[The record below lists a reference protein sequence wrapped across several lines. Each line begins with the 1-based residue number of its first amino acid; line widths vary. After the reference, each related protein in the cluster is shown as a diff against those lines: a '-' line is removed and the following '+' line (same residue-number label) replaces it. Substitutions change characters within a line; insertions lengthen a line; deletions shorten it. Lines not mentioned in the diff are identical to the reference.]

1 LRIVS
6 TFTPATLE
14 QAVARF
20 RDRHD
25 TGTLVAALV
34 AGSGITLT
42 APGWE
47 KAAEVPYPEIFP
59 FGIRALAG
67 HTPTVTVW
75 RRGGQGILAFN
86 GRFHLYQGY
95 SAFEVA
101 AIPRRAG
108 LLGAPAY
115 LATNAAGSIDP
126 TIRPGDLVAISDH
139 INLQATNAL
148 LGDWGRWRP
157 PIFPD
162 MTHTYDPELRTLAS
176 DHARRAGFAVHT
188 GVYCG
193 LLGPSYETPAEIR
206 MLRTLGGTV
215 VGMSTVQEVIAARH
229 LDMRVLV
236 LSLVTNLAA
245 GIADHPLTHEEVM
258 VAGAAARDKLAALL
272 AALLE
277 DLACPKA

>member
-1 LRIVS
+1 
-6 TFTPATLE
+6 
-14 QAVARF
+14 
-20 RDRHD
+20 
-25 TGTLVAALV
+25 
-34 AGSGITLT
+34 
-42 APGWE
+42 
-47 KAAEVPYPEIFP
+47 
-59 FGIRALAG
+59 
-67 HTPTVTVW
+67 
-75 RRGGQGILAFN
+75 
-86 GRFHLYQGY
+86 
-95 SAFEVA
+95 
-101 AIPRRAG
+101 
-108 LLGAPAY
+108 
-115 LATNAAGSIDP
+115 
-126 TIRPGDLVAISDH
+126 
-139 INLQATNAL
+139 
-148 LGDWGRWRP
+148 
-157 PIFPD
+157 
-162 MTHTYDPELRTLAS
+162 MTHAYDPGLHTLAS

-229 LDMRVLV
+229 LDMKVLV